1 MQPAGYDKL
10 FLILRTAQ
18 DSLHENS
25 SCYLPSFQGF
35 QIVLSDGA
43 SLFSLNEKLQ
53 KIVSETKSKK
63 KKKKMSEAEG
73 NIVVRMS
80 LGRVYHFLTFSSQS
94 YPGILVAVHR
104 AK

>member
-1 MQPAGYDKL
+1 MKSVL
-10 FLILRTAQ
+10 VTF
-18 DSLHENS
+18 
-25 SCYLPSFQGF
+25 PSFQGF

-53 KIVSETKSKK
+53 KIVSGTKSKK
-63 KKKKMSEAEG
+63 KKMSAAEA
-73 NIVVRMS
+73 NVVVRMS

-94 YPGILVAVHR
+94 YPDILVAVHR